1 MSVAEYQK
9 EHTFEKRKEESTKV
23 IEKYTDR
30 VPIIVLKHETCDL
43 PDIDKQKYLVPRD
56 MSFSQFIF
64 VIRKRV
70 HLKASESLFITINQ
84 RLMSGSTPIDTL
96 YDELKDPDGFIYIVY
111 TSENT
116 FG

>member
-1 MSVAEYQK
+1 MSVSRYQT
-9 EHTFEKRKEESTKV
+9 EHTFEKRTEESAK
-23 IEKYTDR
+23 IIKKYTDR
-30 VPIIVLKHETCDL
+30 VPIIVLKHETCGL
-43 PDIDKQKYLVPRD
+43 PDIDKNKYLVPRD
-56 MSFSQFIF
+56 MSLSQFVF

-84 RLMSGSTPIDTL
+84 RLMSGSTPIDTI